1 MEGHIVGLPLPLGIE
16 GHGAPIGGR
25 QVQGLFH
32 SFPGAVGLGVPAG
45 KLVSLP
51 GEGAGGQFCCLA
63 VEDPLL
69 VRHLAGALVGVE
81 ADGVGDGG
89 PAGNEF
95 RHISFL
101 NPGHFQLIPGIPD
114 QVIFPLHAPSGKLVS
129 CPGVAALGENIAFA
143 VYKIRHILDAA
154 LAVFRSGKEA
164 GCVGAGPPLGIE
176 SHGARFCQVL
186 HLVPWLIALALS
198 IRLGI
203 PAGKG
208 ITGVNEG
215 GFRQGHRRIHGGFQ
229 VFHAADLG
237 TVAIESDGVAPVPHK
252 LRIQQRLI
260 AVANSD
266 GLPLFLGTV
275 VNNLFQ
281 ISAVVKGPCSNG
293 FHSVIQLHRGKAA
306 APESKSSDACQALR
320 QSQLA
325 VKPLAPPEGL
335 SAECS
340 QPLRKSQASGKST
353 VRKSNFSDVRQVLRQ
368 DQRTCQFLT
377 AAEGAIAHARQAI
390 REFQCTCQARATVES
405 RIANMGDSLLQH
417 QLLRLQRQ
425 PGGLLLK
432 VIHCSGAGDGQSARV
447 VQLPGQIVTTAAL
460 CYRDGGDG
468 DKGKPVFFGIGFR
481 IGATVALDGEA
492 LYRRTVEITNG
503 VFFQAGDASGNCHR
517 LQALT
522 GPQSGVHSFQPLW
535 QDHFRQ
541 VWTEA
546 EGIGQEL
553 FCPLRY
559 CVGAPWPAG
568 RVVKQ
573 DRAVL
578 RE

>member
-1 MEGHIVGLPLPLGIE
+1 M
-16 GHGAPIGGR
+16 
-25 QVQGLFH
+25 
-32 SFPGAVGLGVPAG
+32 
-45 KLVSLP
+45 
-51 GEGAGGQFCCLA
+51 
-63 VEDPLL
+63 
-69 VRHLAGALVGVE
+69 
-81 ADGVGDGG
+81 
-89 PAGNEF
+89 
-95 RHISFL
+95 
-101 NPGHFQLIPGIPD
+101 
-114 QVIFPLHAPSGKLVS
+114 
-129 CPGVAALGENIAFA
+129 
-143 VYKIRHILDAA
+143 
-154 LAVFRSGKEA
+154 
-164 GCVGAGPPLGIE
+164 
-176 SHGARFCQVL
+176 
-186 HLVPWLIALALS
+186 
-198 IRLGI
+198 
-203 PAGKG
+203 
-208 ITGVNEG
+208 
-215 GFRQGHRRIHGGFQ
+215 
-229 VFHAADLG
+229 
-237 TVAIESDGVAPVPHK
+237 
-252 LRIQQRLI
+252 
-260 AVANSD
+260 
-266 GLPLFLGTV
+266 

-281 ISAVVKGPCSNG
+281 ISAVVKGPHSNG

-320 QSQLA
+320 QNQLA

-390 REFQCTCQARATVES
+390 REFQCTCQARATVER

-417 QLLRLQRQ
+417 QFLRLQRQ
-425 PGGLLLK
+425 PGGLFLE
-432 VIHCSGAGDGQSARV
+432 VIHSSGAGDGQSARV
-447 VQLPGQIVTTAAL
+447 VQLPGQIVATAAL
-460 CYRDGGDG
+460 CYRDGVDG
-468 DKGKPVFFGIGFR
+468 GKGKPVFFGIGFR
-481 IGATVALDGEA
+481 IGSGIALDGEA
-492 LYRRTVEITNG
+492 LYRRTVEITDG
-503 VFFQAGDASGNCHR
+503 VSFQAGDASGNCHR

-559 CVGAPWPAG
+559 GVGAPCPAG